1 LPIRHQNRNVESDR
15 LKFTGEPRI
24 VHQEASNKINELLAA
39 VERKEDGALDNL
51 VAAIYPELKQLA
63 HFQLMKERPGH
74 TLNTTAIVHE
84 VFERLASG
92 DGKWLDRAH
101 FLRAASTVMRH
112 LLVDHARKRTA
123 DKRGGGI
130 APLTLEDHRYADD
143 DDSMAVLA
151 LDDAL
156 KDMAEIDPRLV
167 QLIECRYFAG
177 LSMADTAEVLDIS
190 LRTAER
196 DWRRARAYLRKAMDV
211 DVN

>member
-1 LPIRHQNRNVESDR
+1 MAEKEFGNNNDIDDLLGAVDR
-15 LKFTGEPRI
+15 GE
-24 VHQEASNKINELLAA
+24 E
-39 VERKEDGALDNL
+39 GALDRL
-51 VAAIYPELKQLA
+51 VVAIYPELKRLA

-84 VFERLASG
+84 AFVRLAAG
-92 DGKWLDRAH
+92 DGKWLDRSH

-130 APLTLEDHRYADD
+130 AALTLEDHRYADD

-156 KDMAEIDPRLV
+156 KDMAEVDPRLV

-177 LSMADTAEVLDIS
+177 LSMAETAEALS
-190 LRTAER
+190 MSKRTVER
-196 DWRRARAYLRKAMDV
+196 DWQRARAYLRRAMDI
-211 DVN
+211 DGN